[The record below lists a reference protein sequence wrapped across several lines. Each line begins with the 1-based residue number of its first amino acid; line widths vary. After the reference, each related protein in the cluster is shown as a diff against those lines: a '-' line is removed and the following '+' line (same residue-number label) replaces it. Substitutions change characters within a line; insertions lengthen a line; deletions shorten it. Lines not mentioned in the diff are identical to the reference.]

1 MTFLIFLIVSIFL
14 GAVLT
19 VGFYPLDSS
28 MVFFYSFLVIML
40 NLVTLSCRDKCR
52 AYSDRCSGV
61 WNDGSISI
69 SERRRALTQIFFI
82 GRVTEEN
89 IQKWKRELREKN
101 PFTFEAGHSATNNES
116 SSNNLPYLDNEGTRS
131 CAICLEEYVRGEEFA
146 VTNECKHVFH
156 SECIFRWLE
165 QHYECPICR
174 KQVVNS
180 TQIKET
186 LQLHNITEAFQ
197 LPSIHINR
205 SESDTD
211 GSEISASPAPD
222 NEVV

>member
-1 MTFLIFLIVSIFL
+1 MQSLFGQVLGCLERWEHFHLREETGSYPNIFHRGTFGGKCTSVTMCL
-14 GAVLT
+14 G
-19 VGFYPLDSS
+19 
-28 MVFFYSFLVIML
+28 L
-40 NLVTLSCRDKCR
+40 NSCLKFD
-52 AYSDRCSGV
+52 
-61 WNDGSISI
+61 
-69 SERRRALTQIFFI
+69 Q
-82 GRVTEEN
+82 RVTEEN